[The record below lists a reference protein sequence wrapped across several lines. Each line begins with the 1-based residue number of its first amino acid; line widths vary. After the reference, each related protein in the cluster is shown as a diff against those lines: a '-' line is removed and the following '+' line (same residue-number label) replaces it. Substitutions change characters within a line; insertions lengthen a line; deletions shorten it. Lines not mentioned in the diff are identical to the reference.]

1 LVKIG
6 KLKEIIVHTENNLYN
21 SCIQCMHMILDR
33 EEQGMGRRIKDEMP
47 EFLDLKEAMELSREQ
62 NRENHRRFINPELV
76 NLMGLLNFDKC
87 FVRAE
92 GTSIWDTEE
101 NEYLDFLGGYGAL
114 NLGHN
119 HPGIIEAVE
128 AVKELP
134 NLLQAALNPLAGALA
149 RNLAIFTPGELQY
162 SFFGNSGAEAVEGAL
177 KLARASTG
185 RTKIVSCEG
194 SFHGKSFGALSVT
207 GREKYRKPFSPLLPG
222 IEFVPYGDAVAL
234 EKALSQK
241 DVAAFIVEPIQGE
254 GGIIV
259 PPEGYLRKVRD
270 ICTDYNTMLIV
281 DEIQTGFGRTGKL
294 FACEQEGIVPDILC
308 LSKSFGG
315 GVMPLAAY
323 TTTEKIWK
331 QAYGSVEKATL
342 HTSTFGG
349 NSRAAAAGIA
359 TLEIL
364 YRDDLPRQAAEK
376 GEYLL
381 GRLQQLQGKYPFL
394 KEVRGRGLMIGLEF
408 AQPEKGILN
417 RLTGGAVE
425 KIAGEYLG
433 AMIAGE
439 LLNKHRIVTAYTLNN
454 PNVIRLEPPLT
465 VSYEQLDKLL
475 MALDGICAKNKGF
488 GDMVIASS
496 KTIFSSFVNKS

>member
-1 LVKIG
+1 MERQI
-6 KLKEIIVHTENNLYN
+6 KEVL
-21 SCIQCMHMILDR
+21 
-33 EEQGMGRRIKDEMP
+33 P
-47 EFLDLKEAMELSREQ
+47 EFLSIKEAMELSREQ
-62 NRENHRRFINPELV
+62 NRDNHRRFINPELV
-76 NLMGLLNFDKC
+76 TLMGLLNFDKC
-87 FVRAE
+87 FVRAA
-92 GTSIWDTEE
+92 GTSLWDIDG

-119 HPGIIEAVE
+119 HPEIITAVDSVNE
-128 AVKELP
+128 VP

-149 RNLAIFTPGELQY
+149 HNLALFTPGDLQY

-185 RTKIVSCEG
+185 RTKFVSCEG

-207 GREKYRKPFSPLLPG
+207 GREKYRKPFAPLLPEV
-222 IEFVPYGDAVAL
+222 EFVPYGDVIAL
-234 EKALSQK
+234 EKVLGQG
-241 DVAAFIVEPIQGE
+241 DVAGFIVEPIQGE

-259 PPEGYLRKVRD
+259 PPEGYLRKVRE
-270 ICTDYNTMLIV
+270 ICTAYGTLLIV

-294 FACEQEGIVPDILC
+294 FACEQEMVVPDILC

-323 TTTEKIWK
+323 TTTEKVWK

-359 TLEIL
+359 TLEII

-381 GRLQQLQGKYPFL
+381 GKLQELQEKYPFL
-394 KEVRGRGLMIGLEF
+394 QEVRGRGLMIGLEF
-408 AQPEKGILN
+408 AQPTKGLLN
-417 RLTGGAVE
+417 KLTGGAVS
-425 KIAGEYLG
+425 KLAGEYLG

-454 PNVIRLEPPLT
+454 PNVVRLEPPLT
-465 VSYEQLDKLL
+465 VSYAQLDTLL
-475 MALDGICAKNKGF
+475 VALDEICAQNRSF

-496 KTIFSSFVNKS
+496 KTIFGSFINKS

>member
-1 LVKIG
+1 MRGFAKGGTVKLEKSIKKVLPDFLG
-6 KLKEIIVHTENNLYN
+6 LEEAINLT
-21 SCIQCMHMILDR
+21 
-33 EEQGMGRRIKDEMP
+33 
-47 EFLDLKEAMELSREQ
+47 REQ
-62 NRENHRRFINPELV
+62 NRENHRQFINPELV
-76 NLMGLLNFDKC
+76 NMLSLLDFDKG

-92 GTSIWDTEE
+92 GTSIWDNEG

-119 HPGIIEAVE
+119 HPEIIAAV
-128 AVKELP
+128 ASVKLP

-149 RNLAIFTPGELQY
+149 RNLSLVTPGELQY
-162 SFFGNSGAEAVEGAL
+162 TFFGNSGAEAVEGAL

-185 RTKIVSCEG
+185 KMKIVSCEG

-207 GREKYRKPFSPLLPG
+207 GREKYRKPFAPLLPVV
-222 IEFVPYGDAVAL
+222 EFVPYGDSAVL
-234 EKALSQK
+234 EVALSQK

-270 ICTDYNTMLIV
+270 ICTTHDTLLIV

-294 FACEQEGIVPDILC
+294 FACDHEGVVPDIMC

-323 TTTEKIWK
+323 TATETVWK
-331 QAYGSVEKATL
+331 RAYGSMEKATL

-349 NSRAAAAGIA
+349 NSLASAAGIA
-359 TLEIL
+359 TLEVIL
-364 YRDDLPRQAAEK
+364 RENLARQAAEK

-381 GRLQQLQGKYPFL
+381 EKLRRLKEKYPFL
-394 KEVRGRGLMIGLEF
+394 QEVRGRGLMIGLEF
-408 AQPEKGILN
+408 TQPKQEGLLN
-417 RLTGGAVE
+417 KLTGGAVS
-425 KIAGEYLG
+425 KLAGEYLG

-439 LLNKHRIVTAYTLNN
+439 LLNKHRIITAYTLNN

-475 MALDGICAKNKGF
+475 AALEEIFAKNKGF
-488 GDMVIASS
+488 GDMVMTSG
-496 KTIFSSFVNKS
+496 KTILASLAKKI

>member
-1 LVKIG
+1 MSNDL
-6 KLKEIIVHTENNLYN
+6 HNNDTN
-21 SCIQCMHMILDR
+21 DIHMIFDR
-33 EEQGMGRRIKDEMP
+33 EEIRMERRIKDEIP
-47 EFLDLKEAMELSREQ
+47 EFLGLKEAMELSREQ
-62 NRENHRRFINPELV
+62 NRDNHRRFINPELV

-92 GTSIWDTEE
+92 GTSIWDTEGH
-101 NEYLDFLGGYGAL
+101 EYLDFLGGYGAL

-119 HPGIIEAVE
+119 HPEIIAAVAMVNE
-128 AVKELP
+128 VP

-149 RNLAIFTPGELQY
+149 HNLALFTPGELQY
-162 SFFGNSGAEAVEGAL
+162 SFFCNSGAEAVEGAL

-185 RTKIVSCEG
+185 RTKFVSCEG

-207 GREKYRKPFSPLLPG
+207 GREKYRKPFAPLLPG
-222 IEFVPYGDAVAL
+222 IEFIPYGDAEAL
-234 EKALSQK
+234 EKALAQS

-270 ICTDYNTMLIV
+270 ICTVHNTLLIV

-294 FACEQEGIVPDILC
+294 FACEHEGIVPDILC
-308 LSKSFGG
+308 LSKSIGG

-323 TTTEKIWK
+323 TTTEKAWK
-331 QAYGSVEKATL
+331 HAYGSIEKATL

-359 TLEIL
+359 TLEIIF
-364 YRDDLPRQAAEK
+364 REDLPRQAAEK

-381 GRLQQLQGKYPFL
+381 EKLRQLQVKYPFL

-408 AQPEKGILN
+408 AQPEKGILD
-417 RLTGGAVE
+417 RLTGGAVN
-425 KIAGEYLG
+425 KLASEYLG

-454 PNVIRLEPPLT
+454 PNVVRLEPPLT
-465 VSYEQLDKLL
+465 VSYGQLDTLL
-475 MALDGICAKNKGF
+475 VALEEICAKNKGF

-496 KTIFSSFVNKS
+496 KTILGSFIGKS

>member
-1 LVKIG
+1 
-6 KLKEIIVHTENNLYN
+6 
-21 SCIQCMHMILDR
+21 MR
-33 EEQGMGRRIKDEMP
+33 RRIKEVMP
-47 EFLDLKEAMELSREQ
+47 EFLDLRDAMELSREQ
-62 NRENHRRFINPELV
+62 NRDNHRRFINTELV
-76 NLMGLLNFDKC
+76 NLLGILNFDKC
-87 FVRAE
+87 FVKAE
-92 GTSIWDTEE
+92 GTSIWDTEG

-119 HPGIIEAVE
+119 HPEIIAAVE
-128 AVKELP
+128 TVKELP

-149 RNLAIFTPGELQY
+149 RNLALFTPGELQY

-207 GREKYRKPFSPLLPG
+207 GREKYRKPFEPLLPG
-222 IEFVPYGDAVAL
+222 IEFVPYGEIGTL
-234 EKALSQK
+234 EKILAQK

-259 PPEGYLRKVRD
+259 PPEGYLKKVRD
-270 ICTDYNTMLIV
+270 ICTEHGTLLIV

-294 FACEQEGIVPDILC
+294 FACEYEGIVPDILC

-315 GVMPLAAY
+315 GIMPLAAY
-323 TTTEKIWK
+323 TATEKVWK

-359 TLEIL
+359 TLEIIF
-364 YRDDLPRQAAEK
+364 RDDLPQQAAEK

-381 GRLQQLQGKYPFL
+381 ERLRQLQGKYPFL
-394 KEVRGRGLMIGLEF
+394 KAVRGRGLMIGLEF
-408 AQPEKGILN
+408 AQPEKGLLN

-425 KIAGEYLG
+425 KLAGEYLG

-439 LLNKHRIVTAYTLNN
+439 LLNKHQIITAYTLNN

-465 VSYEQLDKLL
+465 VSYQQLDTLL
-475 MALDGICAKNKGF
+475 TALDGICAKNKGF
-488 GDMVIASS
+488 GDMVLASG
-496 KTIFSSFVNKS
+496 KTILGSLINKS